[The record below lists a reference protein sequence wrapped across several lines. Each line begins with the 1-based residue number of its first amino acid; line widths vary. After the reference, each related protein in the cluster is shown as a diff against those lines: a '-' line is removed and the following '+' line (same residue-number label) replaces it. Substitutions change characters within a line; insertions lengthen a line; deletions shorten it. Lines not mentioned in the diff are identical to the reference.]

1 MVWQNNDVE
10 YWRREVED
18 AERQLERMR
27 RDAQEEREMHRR
39 EMRNRAEEALCTAES
54 WEEALRKATYR
65 FQREVN
71 SPYGDESVDNM
82 FIMDLK
88 HVQAAQTQFEALQE
102 WVDAEIAGI
111 LERRNKKVLE
121 ELEKEFPGEKSTT
134 KVALEEND
142 YSYLVEW

>member
-10 YWRREVED
+10 YWRREAED

-27 RDAQEEREMHRR
+27 RDAQEDLEMQRR
-39 EMRNRAEEALCTAES
+39 EIRNRAEEALCTADS
-54 WEEALRKATYR
+54 WEEALRNATYR

-71 SPYGDESVDNM
+71 SPCGDESVDNM
-82 FIMDLK
+82 FIVDLK
-88 HVQAAQTQFEALQE
+88 HVAAAQAQFEALQE

-111 LERRNKKVLE
+111 LERRNQKVLE
-121 ELEKEFPGEKSTT
+121 ELERMFPGEKSTA
-134 KVALEEND
+134 KNALEDND